1 MSILA
6 TVGMTRDFGKVSSNC
21 HPLRLSLCQSGE
33 IANQAT
39 RRADRVFMVLVSN
52 LTKKDMYMVPEHF
65 DLHNEPWLDE
75 RTRRRLAGAGQGIDV
90 ASQRADDLDERCLAF
105 LDARFAQNPTT
116 RPSALDLACGRGG
129 QTLRMVACGALVTAV
144 DRHDH
149 GADIQRAL
157 SGRPIPRPPHFIQ
170 ADFRAL
176 PKTLPDAPYDA
187 IICQRAIHYLRY
199 AEAIAAVRA
208 WTHYLKPGGRVFLS
222 ASGLNSEL
230 GHRYPH
236 RDRPVA
242 ERYAYLASDM
252 AHRHAIQQPV
262 CLYEAMDL
270 VDLLHAAGLG
280 VADIFL
286 SPFGNVKAMGFI

>member
-1 MSILA
+1 
-6 TVGMTRDFGKVSSNC
+6 
-21 HPLRLSLCQSGE
+21 
-33 IANQAT
+33 
-39 RRADRVFMVLVSN
+39 
-52 LTKKDMYMVPEHF
+52 MVPEHF
-65 DLHNEPWLDE
+65 DPHNEPWLDE

-129 QTLRMVACGALVTAV
+129 QTLRMVASGALVTAV

-157 SGRPIPRPPHFIQ
+157 SGRLIPQPPHFIQ

-176 PKTLPDAPYDA
+176 PEALPDAPYDA

-199 AEAIAAVRA
+199 AEAVTAVRA

-230 GHRYPH
+230 GRRYPH

-242 ERYAYLASDM
+242 ERYGYLASDM
-252 AHRHAIQQPV
+252 ADRHAIQQPV

-280 VADIFL
+280 VADVFL

>member
-1 MSILA
+1 MI
-6 TVGMTRDFGKVSSNC
+6 GQ
-21 HPLRLSLCQSGE
+21 SL
-33 IANQAT
+33 T
-39 RRADRVFMVLVSN
+39 TKDVFMVSKN
-52 LTKKDMYMVPEHF
+52 SDKS
-65 DLHNEPWLDE
+65 NEPWLDE
-75 RTRRRLAGAGQGIDV
+75 RTRRRVASAGQGIDV

-105 LDARFAQNPTT
+105 LDARFAQSPAT

-157 SGRPIPRPPHFIQ
+157 TGRPIQPPIFIQ
-170 ADFRAL
+170 ADMRAL
-176 PKTLPDAPYDA
+176 PKALPHAPYDA

-199 AEAIAAVRA
+199 SEAVTAVHA

-222 ASGLNSEL
+222 ASGLGSEL
-230 GHRYPH
+230 GRRYPH
-236 RDRPVA
+236 KDRPIV
-242 ERYAYLASDM
+242 ERFAYLAPDM

-262 CLYEAMDL
+262 CLYEAMDI

-280 VADIFL
+280 IVDVFL
-286 SPFGNVKAMGFI
+286 SPFGNVKSIAFI